1 MTPEETGT
9 IAGIIIISLVLFLV
23 YYVESGD
30 KKK

>member
-9 IAGIIIISLVLFLV
+9 IVGIIIISFVLFLV